1 MISETRYSHCY
12 ILLADSQ
19 AFAHGFEC
27 PLLML
32 DGSSKRIG
40 PDMSLNVPLLMVVSS
55 GRRNTLSW
63 MDEMEDGDGPR
74 NCSRFQCGGESGVVG
89 PLAARGI
96 AEGDWT
102 SVWQDVIV
110 DFSSGGPLCGNSPGT
125 ASSFAIGIDAFGAR
139 GDIPRYCGGPID
151 ALDGQV
157 AGPLALDGEPRN
169 KGQRRA
175 ETPPGGGGV

>member
-1 MISETRYSHCY
+1 MNAFSVAFGGWSQVVVATLYLGWTRWRM
-12 ILLADSQ
+12 A
-19 AFAHGFEC
+19 
-27 PLLML
+27 
-32 DGSSKRIG
+32 
-40 PDMSLNVPLLMVVSS
+40 
-55 GRRNTLSW
+55 
-63 MDEMEDGDGPR
+63 MDRGT
-74 NCSRFQCGGESGVVG
+74 SRFQCGGESGVVG

-102 SVWQDVIV
+102 SVWQAVIV
-110 DFSSGGPLCGNSPGT
+110 DLFSGGPLWWNSSGT